1 MKRRGISASC
11 RDIRF
16 SYNEM
21 EVLRSISCSIA
32 AEEFL
37 GIIGPNGSGKTTFL
51 KILNG
56 ELLPAWGEVLLDGT
70 PVMKMSRR
78 QIAQKVAVV
87 PQVQELAFRFSVLE
101 LVLMGR
107 SPHLAL
113 LQFERRRDIE
123 IAQWAIRMTN
133 SAHLA
138 DRDLSELSA
147 GERQRVFI
155 ARALAQETAMILMDE
170 GTAFLDIGHQV
181 EIMAFM
187 RQLNDERGITVVVV
201 TQDINLAS
209 AYCDRILLFNA
220 GRIHSMGTPDTVINQ
235 ANIEEVYGLPV
246 IVDENPETKRPR
258 LTLRKKSLFQIKP
271 VNSID

>member
-1 MKRRGISASC
+1 MKPRGIPASC
-11 RDIRF
+11 RDVWF
-16 SYNEM
+16 SYNKL
-21 EVLRSISCSIA
+21 EVLRGVNCSIA
-32 AEEFL
+32 AGEFL

-51 KILNG
+51 KLLDG
-56 ELLPAWGEVLLDGT
+56 ELLPARGEVLLDEI
-70 PVMKMSRR
+70 PVLKMSRR

-87 PQVQELAFRFSVLE
+87 PQAQELTFRFSVLE

-107 SPHLAL
+107 SPHLGL

-123 IAQWAIRMTN
+123 IAQWAMRMTN
-133 SAHLA
+133 TAHIA
-138 DRDLSELSA
+138 DRDLGELSA

-181 EIMAFM
+181 EIMALM

-209 AYCDRILLFNA
+209 AYCDMILLFNA
-220 GRIHSMGTPDTVINQ
+220 GRIHSTGAPDMVINE

-246 IVDENPETKRPR
+246 IVDENPETMRPR

-271 VNSID
+271 FNSFD